1 MVWQTAHKEIPGRWC
16 NIPFKAGHN
25 AAGSPHSSASPTTS
39 PESGLGVR
47 RALMESMLRLSCRD
61 SVLADASISLG
72 PVPDEHAHA
81 YCLTTE
87 LYGNT
92 RMLLACLTE
101 AELAKV
107 MLC

>member
-1 MVWQTAHKEIPGRWC
+1 MLQAVHV
-16 NIPFKAGHN
+16 
-25 AAGSPHSSASPTTS
+25 AADSPITS
-39 PESGLGVR
+39 PESSLGVR
-47 RALMESMLRLSCRD
+47 RALMESTLRLSCRD

-72 PVPDEHAHA
+72 TVPDEHAHA

-101 AELAKV
+101 SELAEV
-107 MLC
+107 MFCRPLMLIGPVI

>member
-1 MVWQTAHKEIPGRWC
+1 
-16 NIPFKAGHN
+16 
-25 AAGSPHSSASPTTS
+25 
-39 PESGLGVR
+39 
-47 RALMESMLRLSCRD
+47 MESTLRLSCRD

-72 PVPDEHAHA
+72 TVPDEHAHA

-101 AELAKV
+101 SELAEV
-107 MLC
+107 MFCRPLMLIGPVI

>member
-1 MVWQTAHKEIPGRWC
+1 
-16 NIPFKAGHN
+16 
-25 AAGSPHSSASPTTS
+25 
-39 PESGLGVR
+39 
-47 RALMESMLRLSCRD
+47 MESMLRLSCRN

-101 AELAKV
+101 PELAKV
-107 MLC
+107 TVCQPLISLGAVIWTYSC